1 MSSYMFGVCYIVQCK
16 VEVFMNTI
24 PSFCSRANISTS
36 ALFLPSFIQ
45 SKVSPFG
52 FSYSNFTSKSTSSGG
67 IFFSE
72 IVFLYCGPQDCWRF
86 MGVSVNYIEQT
97 SMGVQLEEL
106 ASSIFRTEPT
116 EYIEPPWGCIF
127 AFCETALC
135 SKMGRVV
142 SPFVHLV
149 QNVHSADSILVPLR
163 SFDYQT
169 MTWSND
175 VSPFSIPA

>member
-1 MSSYMFGVCYIVQCK
+1 MS
-16 VEVFMNTI
+16 TI
-24 PSFCSRANISTS
+24 PSFCAVADIPTNT
-36 ALFLPSFIQ
+36 LFLPSFIR
-45 SKVSPFG
+45 SKVCSSG
-52 FSYSNFTSKSTSSGG
+52 FSYANFTSKSTLSGG

-72 IVFLYCGPQDCWRF
+72 IVFLYCGPQDSWRF

-97 SMGVQLEEL
+97 SIGVQLEEL

-116 EYIEPPWGCIF
+116 EEIEPPWGCIF

-149 QNVHSADSILVPLR
+149 QNVHSPDSILVPLC

-169 MTWSND
+169 MTWAND